1 MVFHSKKNIRLA
13 SMLAGALAC
22 LAYLG
27 YYLLQNAIPI
37 NMSAAI
43 LLVIFGVLHFISK
56 FCEHLADT
64 SHCDASDEDATSKDD
79 DYFE

>member
-1 MVFHSKKNIRLA
+1 MTYRNKKNMQKA

-22 LAYLG
+22 LAYLA
-27 YYLLQNAIPI
+27 YYLLQTAIPI
-37 NMSAAI
+37 NMSAAL

-64 SHCDASDEDATSKDD
+64 SHRDASDEDATPEGDD
-79 DYFE
+79 NFE

>member
-1 MVFHSKKNIRLA
+1 MTYRNKKNMQIA

-22 LAYLG
+22 LAYLA

>member
-1 MVFHSKKNIRLA
+1 MEVGN
-13 SMLAGALAC
+13 
-22 LAYLG
+22 Y
-27 YYLLQNAIPI
+27 
-37 NMSAAI
+37 SAAV

-64 SHCDASDEDATSKDD
+64 SHCDASDKDVMSKDD